1 VANETEWH
9 LSKSV
14 PLTFIMAIVGQT
26 IALVWFV
33 ASLDSEIES
42 NTRELVRHETRLIA
56 LEASVQ
62 AQAVAMGRIDEN
74 IKAIKNMMER
84 VSDRDDPR

>member
-1 VANETEWH
+1 MTNETEWH
-9 LSKSV
+9 LNKSI
-14 PLTFIMAIVGQT
+14 PMSFIIAILGQT
-26 IALVWFV
+26 VALVWFV
-33 ASLDSEIES
+33 ASLNSEIES

-74 IKAIKNMMER
+74 IKAIKNMMET
-84 VSDRDDPR
+84 DRAK